1 MNGEVPTHVF
11 VRTIVLLLGT
21 LLCTTFLVQPANSR
35 QRTPHDDLN
44 DPFVWSF
51 ASVHFDASDEK
62 STAKGSVAIPVG
74 TILPVRLN
82 STISSAKGTP
92 GQVITGRIMQDV
104 PLSPGVRIP
113 EGSRVIGHIV
123 EVAPASTG
131 TPARLSFQFDKLVFS
146 HQAIS
151 IITNLRAIAGF
162 MRIVEAQ
169 TPPIGPSES
178 DVYRWLT
185 TVQVGGDVVY
195 GEGGVVTA
203 SGNANQIVGREVNG
217 GVLGQVRAKE
227 GTKCRGAIEGNDTP
241 QALWVFSSDACGT
254 YGLEHIR
261 IAHAGRTDPTA
272 VIVLTS
278 DSGNIKIAGGAG
290 MLLRIIASPMRV
302 D

>member
-62 STAKGSVAIPVG
+62 STAKGSVAIPAG

-104 PLSPGVRIP
+104 PLSPGVRIRA
-113 EGSRVIGHIV
+113 GTKVIGHIV
-123 EVAPASTG
+123 ERIPASTG
-131 TPARLSFQFDKLVFS
+131 APASISLQFDELVSS
-146 HQAIS
+146 HQTTLIT
-151 IITNLRAIAGF
+151 TNLRAIAGF
-162 MRIVEAQ
+162 MRIMEAQ
-169 TPPIGPSES
+169 IPPIGPGES

-195 GEGGVVTA
+195 GEGGPVTT
-203 SGNANQIVGREVNG
+203 GENPNQIVGKQVNG

-227 GTKCRGAIEGNDTP
+227 GAKCRGAMDGNDSP

-254 YGLEHIR
+254 YGLEKIS
-261 IAHAGRTDPTA
+261 IAHAGRTDPIG
-272 VIVLTS
+272 VIVLAS
-278 DSGNIKIAGGAG
+278 DNGNFKIAGGAG
-290 MLLRIIASPMRV
+290 MLLRVNANSRN
-302 D
+302 